1 MYTIILILA
10 AMLISAM
17 DPSTDP
23 CTDFYKF
30 SCGKWSLTHRVPE
43 GRNSINKILILGNK
57 LDTSIEGMLQKP
69 IKPSDNEAIA
79 KAKTFYKLCQA
90 EQNHSV
96 IINQLEEVFRDLGGW
111 PMIDQHWS
119 ENNKSWE
126 QLIGK
131 VRRVYGQNI
140 IFRFGEEADPDNPSS
155 NKIKVYVYQ
164 KSLNISK
171 DKTYKKS
178 NEFSCSKL
186 HDFQIGW
193 KMTSTSLIELE
204 EYSDGGC
211 CCEVP
216 THRGIAWKKRVDET
230 AKQGL
235 QNHMQLAQKLIR
247 PAQLRLESKHFC
259 KQLCQTVEKQTLK
272 EIVLQLTGGVISKH
286 DFHTIW
292 KYYRTQYDSL
302 VHVASFFGAN
312 LAHAKRKA
320 TNLLRFQTQFSR
332 VVNTTHQ
339 GKTFAS
345 DITKVKVTELRQN
358 YPGINWTNYLN
369 AVNPDGYNE
378 STIVEISDAFYI
390 KDFATTLKATQLS
403 TIYDYVIWKV
413 LEDFPHLLSKQLN
426 DIRRFNA
433 DGDLIKKD
441 KERWRQCVE
450 ITNSQMG
457 LAVAALFSKNHLF
470 TEGKEE
476 VTEIAENVRTSFQ
489 DVIKQSDWI
498 DEESKQKIQ
507 KKMDSMKF
515 SIGYPDIIKNDEE
528 LDRIYSSIDIK
539 PNNIIYNLFQL
550 RTFIPEEHLS
560 DGSRYVM
567 IFFKT
572 LQKSVMSPDN
582 IRFLQFN
589 KIEMTQLKIIET
601 GEPTCSVN
609 GVLTMLSPITLNAY
623 YHRERNEVIFPAG
636 MMQPPFYNPWSP
648 KSLNYGGIGVI
659 IGHEITHLL
668 DVEVL
673 EETDSEKVFTKKSL
687 LNFLKRSKC
696 VYDHYETITI
706 DLPEQQKQQKRIKAR
721 QENIAD
727 MSGVKLAFEA
737 LKKWEKENH
746 AEMLLPGLSLN
757 HNQLF
762 FLNYAQVWCEVKKK
776 KLNGLKKANT
786 HSPKHMRVIGP
797 LSNSEDFAKVYS
809 CSERSNMNPKNKCT
823 VW

>member
-155 NKIKVYVYQ
+155 NKIK
-164 KSLNISK
+164 
-171 DKTYKKS
+171 
-178 NEFSCSKL
+178 
-186 HDFQIGW
+186 IGW

-272 EIVLQLTGGVISKH
+272 EIV
-286 DFHTIW
+286 
-292 KYYRTQYDSL
+292 
-302 VHVASFFGAN
+302 
-312 LAHAKRKA
+312 
-320 TNLLRFQTQFSR
+320 

-560 DGSRYVM
+560 DGSR
-567 IFFKT
+567 
-572 LQKSVMSPDN
+572 QKSVMSPDN

>member
-1 MYTIILILA
+1 MSDFETNFENSENDYLKVIPVLQAA

-155 NKIKVYVYQ
+155 NKIK
-164 KSLNISK
+164 
-171 DKTYKKS
+171 
-178 NEFSCSKL
+178 
-186 HDFQIGW
+186 IGW

-247 PAQLRLESKHFC
+247 PAQLRLE
-259 KQLCQTVEKQTLK
+259 
-272 EIVLQLTGGVISKH
+272 I
-286 DFHTIW
+286 
-292 KYYRTQYDSL
+292 
-302 VHVASFFGAN
+302 
-312 LAHAKRKA
+312 
-320 TNLLRFQTQFSR
+320 
-332 VVNTTHQ
+332 
-339 GKTFAS
+339 
-345 DITKVKVTELRQN
+345 
-358 YPGINWTNYLN
+358 
-369 AVNPDGYNE
+369 NPDGYNE

-560 DGSRYVM
+560 DGSR
-567 IFFKT
+567 
-572 LQKSVMSPDN
+572 
-582 IRFLQFN
+582 
-589 KIEMTQLKIIET
+589 
-601 GEPTCSVN
+601 
-609 GVLTMLSPITLNAY
+609 LTMLSPITLNAY

>member
-1 MYTIILILA
+1 MSDFETNFENSENDYLKVIPVLQAA

-155 NKIKVYVYQ
+155 NKIK
-164 KSLNISK
+164 
-171 DKTYKKS
+171 
-178 NEFSCSKL
+178 
-186 HDFQIGW
+186 IGW

-247 PAQLRLESKHFC
+247 PAQLRLE
-259 KQLCQTVEKQTLK
+259 
-272 EIVLQLTGGVISKH
+272 I
-286 DFHTIW
+286 
-292 KYYRTQYDSL
+292 
-302 VHVASFFGAN
+302 
-312 LAHAKRKA
+312 
-320 TNLLRFQTQFSR
+320 
-332 VVNTTHQ
+332 
-339 GKTFAS
+339 
-345 DITKVKVTELRQN
+345 
-358 YPGINWTNYLN
+358 
-369 AVNPDGYNE
+369 NPDGYNE

-572 LQKSVMSPDN
+572 L
-582 IRFLQFN
+582 
-589 KIEMTQLKIIET
+589 
-601 GEPTCSVN
+601 
-609 GVLTMLSPITLNAY
+609 LTMLSPITLNAY

>member
-1 MYTIILILA
+1 MSDFETNFENSENDYLKVIPVLQAA

-560 DGSRYVM
+560 DGSR
-567 IFFKT
+567 
-572 LQKSVMSPDN
+572 
-582 IRFLQFN
+582 
-589 KIEMTQLKIIET
+589 
-601 GEPTCSVN
+601 
-609 GVLTMLSPITLNAY
+609 LTMLSPITLNAY